1 MIWISGHGSFMGT
14 MIFSFLILLFTS
26 GQFWSRRAQRIRE
39 VRNAVFLVLLCVHCV
54 LYASQQFIIFAACK
68 NFEYTLSMEQ

>member
-14 MIFSFLILLFTS
+14 MIFFFSYLTFYFWPV
-26 GQFWSRRAQRIRE
+26 WSRRAQRIRE

-54 LYASQQFIIFAACK
+54 LYASQQFIFFAACK